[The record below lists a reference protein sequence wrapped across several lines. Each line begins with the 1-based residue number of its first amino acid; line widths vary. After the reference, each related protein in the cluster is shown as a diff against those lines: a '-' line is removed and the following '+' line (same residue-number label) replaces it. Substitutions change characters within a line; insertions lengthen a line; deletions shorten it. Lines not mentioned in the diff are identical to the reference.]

1 MIDDYLRY
9 ELCTSNLFNLGY
21 SRQKSVP
28 DVRLKSDGV
37 TAKEG
42 RPKSSAESLVSG
54 LAKVATY
61 G

>member
-1 MIDDYLRY
+1 MID
-9 ELCTSNLFNLGY
+9 TSNLFNLGY

-28 DVRLKSDGV
+28 DVRQKSDG
-37 TAKEG
+37 AKEG
-42 RPKSSAESLVSG
+42 RPKSSTESLVSG

>member
-1 MIDDYLRY
+1 
-9 ELCTSNLFNLGY
+9 
-21 SRQKSVP
+21 VP